1 MKPYGRR
8 RTCVRRLRSYARTAT
23 LGEEVRDPERVIPRA
38 IALAFGV
45 TVAVY
50 AAVAMSALAAVGA
63 GALARSASPLASA
76 VEVGSLDALTPVVR
90 VGGAIASVGVLL
102 SLLAG

>member
-1 MKPYGRR
+1 
-8 RTCVRRLRSYARTAT
+8 
-23 LGEEVRDPERVIPRA
+23 
-38 IALAFGV
+38 
-45 TVAVY
+45 
-50 AAVAMSALAAVGA
+50 MSALAAVGA